1 PSTRV
6 SRPHSRSSPPRR
18 SPDLRAHRGPA
29 RDAAAAVA
37 RQRPRTARHAARP
50 WMKALYHHRTQGR
63 RVEGVHIRGVAN
75 ALRELGC
82 EVRVISFPGA
92 DPEAEPVPV
101 PARTTAT
108 AKDPA
113 APPAATGDGKGRLA
127 GLVSR
132 LPGVL
137 FEFAEIGYNLVTW
150 WRIRAEIA
158 R

>member
-82 EVRVISFPGA
+82 EVRVLSFPGA
-92 DPEAEPVPV
+92 DPEVEPGTGH
-101 PARTTAT
+101 AATTTAAT
-108 AKDPA
+108 K
-113 APPAATGDGKGRLA
+113 APPPADGKGRLA
-127 GLVSR
+127 TL
-132 LPGVL
+132 
-137 FEFAEIGYNLVTW
+137 
-150 WRIRAEIA
+150 
-158 R
+158 